1 MKRMLI
7 SLLALLLLAGVM
19 LVPVNANSAQSKWE
33 GVDQSGAI
41 IANGDSP
48 IVVEREVL
56 TFDLQQFPQSYYRE
70 VEEFLAYT
78 GKVTAEYTF
87 YNPSDMTVTAT
98 LLFPFGCEAQYGIFY
113 DESTRLD
120 NVDGEKYDVLINGAP
135 IEKKLRHTLSY
146 HGSQFDLEKDLG
158 LLSDTFVQDDF
169 YSPDLA
175 VTKYT
180 FRISGVD
187 TEEYRAA
194 DVAFD
199 VPQGMGSYRIYFPD
213 QQGAHTQGNKEMRI
227 GTSVRENGHEFD
239 LYVFGT
245 PFGTM
250 PEWKVYE
257 NGGVEDKEEIAG
269 SVEHVDTAT
278 MTFKEFAL
286 SNWREDS
293 GVSEVDWYNAT
304 VAEISDG
311 RNHYDRYPIAEAGRH
326 ASDFRGS
333 LMRWYEYE
341 IVLQAGERVVNAVT
355 APIYPAINLQYEP
368 DVFTYTYLLSPAHT
382 WASFGALE
390 IVINTP
396 FFVTESSLEGFE
408 KTETGYVLVRD
419 GLPDGELVFTLSE
432 SENPVKPVKKVTDF
446 VPIELIISFSLIG
459 CGALLLIAG
468 GIGITIVIVR
478 SKRKK
483 K

>member
-1 MKRMLI
+1 MKRTLI
-7 SLLALLLLAGVM
+7 GLLVMLLLAGVL
-19 LVPVNANSAQSKWE
+19 LVSANANSAQSKWE

-41 IANGDSP
+41 IADGDSP

-56 TFDLQQFPQSYYRE
+56 TFDLQEFPQPYYHK
-70 VEEFLAYT
+70 VENFLAYT

-113 DESTRLD
+113 DESTLLD
-120 NVDGEKYDVLINGAP
+120 NVDGEKYDVLINGVP
-135 IEKKLRHTLSY
+135 IEKTLRHTLSY
-146 HGSQFDLEKDLG
+146 HGSQFDLETDLS

-169 YSPDLA
+169 YSPDLT

-180 FRISGVD
+180 FRVSGVD
-187 TEEYRAA
+187 TETYRAA

-213 QQGAHTQGNKEMRI
+213 QQGAHTQKNKDVRI

-245 PFGTM
+245 PFSAM
-250 PEWKVYE
+250 PEWKAYE

-269 SVEHVDTAT
+269 SVELVGSKT

-304 VAEISDG
+304 VAEVTDA
-311 RNHYDRYPIAEAGRH
+311 RNHYDRHPIAEAGRH
-326 ASDFRGS
+326 ASGFRGS

-341 IVLQAGERVVNAVT
+341 IVLSPGERVVNAVT
-355 APIYPAINLQYEP
+355 APIYPAIDLGYEP
-368 DVFTYTYLLSPAHT
+368 DVYTYTYLLSPAST
-382 WASFGALE
+382 WASFGDLE
-390 IVINTP
+390 IVMNTP
-396 FFVTESSLEGFE
+396 FFITESSMEGFTR
-408 KTETGYVLVRD
+408 TENGYVLTRN
-419 GLPDGELVFTLSE
+419 GLPEGELEFTLCS
-432 SENPVKPVKKVTDF
+432 SENPTR
-446 VPIELIISFSLIG
+446 PIRSWYIPMEIVISFLIIGGVALLIG
-459 CGALLLIAG
+459 G
-468 GIGITIVIVR
+468 GIVIAVILR
-478 SKRKK
+478 RRKMRK
-483 K
+483 NS